1 MRFTGCYGERI
12 TDPVNYLKK
21 AAALLKELR
30 GSYDLLVAELYTD
43 LCVGRYVARPRRYFT
58 RDRAALVF
66 NRR

>member
-1 MRFTGCYGERI
+1 M
-12 TDPVNYLKK
+12 NYLKK